1 MYLTNIKISAILE
14 QTIEH
19 IEKIKKMTASQKPT
33 IKVIA
38 ERAGV
43 SVTTV
48 SRVLS
53 GQGKKYRI
61 SSKTEDL
68 VTRLTNELNYEPN
81 ILARSLRTKQTF
93 TIGMIVPDISN
104 PFFAS
109 IARYVETESRKAGY
123 SVILCD
129 SQEDTILERESIKV
143 LRMRKVDGMIICPVG
158 KELKHILDV
167 SKANRPVIIVDRYFP
182 TLDLSCVL
190 SDNYNGAM
198 NAMNHFIEKG
208 HRKIAFIQGLSNTS
222 VNEERLKGYFD
233 AHEKNNIPINES
245 FIVGE
250 DFGEENGYIGAKIL
264 LNGSERPTA
273 ILGGSNLIS
282 LGALRAIS
290 EEHLSI
296 PDDISLI
303 AFDDQPYYDYLSSPI
318 TSIRQKKEELGKI
331 SIALLLS
338 ELNGNNLPGKKKI
351 IVPTELIV
359 RRSVKQLN

>member
-1 MYLTNIKISAILE
+1 MPLSKNRKTTIKI
-14 QTIEH
+14 
-19 IEKIKKMTASQKPT
+19 
-33 IKVIA
+33 IA
-38 ERAGV
+38 ERASV

-61 SSKTEDL
+61 SKKTEESVKSL
-68 VTRLTNELNYEPN
+68 AKELNYEPN
-81 ILARSLRTKQTF
+81 ILARSLRMKQTF

-109 IARYVETESRKAGY
+109 IARYVEIESRKAGY
-123 SVILCD
+123 SVIVCD
-129 SQEDTILERESIKV
+129 SQEDTSLEKESLKV

-158 KELKHILDV
+158 RE
-167 SKANRPVIIVDRYFP
+167 SKNIADISKSNIPVVIADRYFP
-182 TLDLSCVL
+182 TLNLSCVV

-198 NAMNHFIEKG
+198 LAINHFIDKG

-222 VNEERLKGYFD
+222 VNEERLKGFLD
-233 AHEKNNIPINES
+233 AHEKNNIPVNES

-250 DFGEENGYIGAKIL
+250 DFGEQNGYIGAKIL

-290 EEHLSI
+290 EERLDI

-303 AFDDQPYYDYLSSPI
+303 AFDDQPYYDFLSSPI

-338 ELNGNNLPGKKKI
+338 ELNGGNLPGKKKI
-351 IVPTELIV
+351 IIPTELII
-359 RRSVKQLN
+359 RKSVKQLN

>member
-1 MYLTNIKISAILE
+1 MPLSKNRKTTIKI
-14 QTIEH
+14 
-19 IEKIKKMTASQKPT
+19 
-33 IKVIA
+33 IA
-38 ERAGV
+38 ERASV

-61 SSKTEDL
+61 SKKTEESVKSL
-68 VTRLTNELNYEPN
+68 AKELNYEPN
-81 ILARSLRTKQTF
+81 ILARSLRMKQTF

-109 IARYVETESRKAGY
+109 IARYVEIESRKAGY
-123 SVILCD
+123 SVIVCD
-129 SQEDTILERESIKV
+129 SQEDTSLEKESLKV

-158 KELKHILDV
+158 RE
-167 SKANRPVIIVDRYFP
+167 SKNIDDISKSNIPVVIADRYFP
-182 TLDLSCVL
+182 TLNLSCVV

-198 NAMNHFIEKG
+198 LAINHFIDKG

-222 VNEERLKGYFD
+222 VNEERLKGFLD
-233 AHEKNNIPINES
+233 AHEKNNIPVNES

-250 DFGEENGYIGAKIL
+250 DFGEQNGYIGAKIL

-290 EEHLSI
+290 EERLDI

-303 AFDDQPYYDYLSSPI
+303 AFDDQPYYDFLSSPI

-338 ELNGNNLPGKKKI
+338 ELNGGNLPGKKKI
-351 IVPTELIV
+351 IIPTELII
-359 RRSVKQLN
+359 RKSVKQLN